1 MLIPPP
7 PRASFLKNLGRRAES
22 VPCPS
27 GFIFWICLSWKSPF
41 EYLFRRYVIPF
52 SSQLC
57 CFFCVDNT
65 TRCELD
71 DDDVVALADEVEWSS
86 LKELSLAANGFG
98 DRGAEAVLSMA
109 GLGCKK
115 EIF

>member
-1 MLIPPP
+1 MFSTICYSIFESAML
-7 PRASFLKNLGRRAES
+7 L
-22 VPCPS
+22 
-27 GFIFWICLSWKSPF
+27 
-41 EYLFRRYVIPF
+41 
-52 SSQLC
+52 
-57 CFFCVDNT
+57 FFCVDNT

-109 GLGCKK
+109 GLGCK
-115 EIF
+115 